1 MKLTPSHPKNH
12 AVRAAFTLI
21 ELLVVIAII
30 AILASMLLPA
40 LAKAKEKG
48 RQAKCINNLKQI
60 GLATTMYADDND
72 EMFHHVIGSD
82 GNADAPNHGQW
93 TSQPNSTVMLPPNSD
108 LAYWGIAYT
117 KYITG
122 TGSNWTWQGAQ
133 TMFRCPSAKNVD
145 EWREEGKRF
154 PAEYWLN
161 SSIGIN
167 SFVIRGVDPN
177 NPPNR
182 MSGRARKTSSFAHPA
197 STVFAQD
204 AAEQKMEGAGDT
216 LGLFPGESEC
226 LTQWKYSLASLYPGK
241 KMEFEWFRHNQRC
254 DTIWVPGNVSTIKY
268 SKKGYDYRWY
278 ADFQR
283 PNDPPIELPPR

>member
-1 MKLTPSHPKNH
+1 MLTDPKCVI
-12 AVRAAFTLI
+12 ARPRSGKGFTLI

-60 GLATTMYADDND
+60 GLATTMYAEDNN
-72 EMFHHVIGSD
+72 ETFHHISG
-82 GNADAPNHGQW
+82 AAPNHGQW
-93 TSQPNSTVMLPPNSD
+93 TLTPNSTTLLRSED
-108 LAYWGIAYT
+108 SLAYWGIAYS
-117 KYITG
+117 KYISTA
-122 TGSNWTWQGAQ
+122 GSNWNWRGAQ

-167 SFVIRGVDPN
+167 AYIVQPPVTGSPGSRDNGPRRLTSFISP
-177 NPPNR
+177 
-182 MSGRARKTSSFAHPA
+182 SS
-197 STVFAQD
+197 TIFAQD
-204 AAEQKMEGAGDT
+204 AAEQRMEGPDDS
-216 LGLFPGESEC
+216 LGLFPGQTEC
-226 LTQWKYSLASLYPGK
+226 LTQWKYGLASLYPGK
-241 KMEFEWFRHNQRC
+241 KMEYEWFRHNDRC
-254 DTIWVPGNVSTIKY
+254 ATIWLPGNVSAIRY

-278 ADFQR
+278 TGEAPLEQ
-283 PNDPPIELPPR
+283 PRL